1 MARVLL
7 TASFASLYAGGQ
19 TEHEVPG
26 QTVRHLVRALDARYP
41 GLGAALESGVAVAID
56 GEIYQNA
63 FLEPVGPDSEVCFM
77 PPIEGG

>member
-1 MARVLL
+1 MARVIL
-7 TASFASLYAGGQ
+7 TPTFASLYAGGR

-26 QTVRHLVRALDARYP
+26 ETIRQLVRALEAQYP
-41 GLGAALESGVAVAID
+41 GVGDRLTNGVAVAID

-63 FLEPVGPDSEVCFM
+63 FLEPVRPDSEVCFF